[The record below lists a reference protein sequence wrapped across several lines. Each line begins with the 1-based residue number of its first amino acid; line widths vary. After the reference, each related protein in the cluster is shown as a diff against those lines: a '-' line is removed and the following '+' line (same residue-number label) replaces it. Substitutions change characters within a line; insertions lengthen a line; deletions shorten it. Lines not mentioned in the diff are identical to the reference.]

1 MQTHNSLF
9 EKELRKAIET
19 RIDELHMNLEVNSY
33 SEIGQFKYVMG
44 QISALRQM
52 DDLIDEAKKASDQ
65 SNR

>member
-9 EKELRKAIET
+9 EKELRKAIEN

>member
-9 EKELRKAIET
+9 EKELLKAVET
-19 RIDELHMNLEVNSY
+19 RIEELRTHLEVNSY

-44 QISALRQM
+44 QINALRSM
-52 DDLIDEAKKASDQ
+52 DELIDEAKKASDQ